1 MTFILHE
8 NLNKFNLFT
17 GGRFDISSFNNF
29 SLFKFYN
36 DTDND
41 DSIQDNSNNRFKPS
55 ELDKTIFCIISLAYY
70 HKINDNHIFIISV
83 KYNKNLSTVIS
94 ISESTTSVDLIML
107 DSFTYKIEI
116 IKSEQFSF
124 NVQVDILNETSFG
137 KTFYSFI

>member
-1 MTFILHE
+1 MPFILHE

-55 ELDKTIFCIISLAYY
+55 ELDKTIFCVISLAYY
-70 HKINDNHIFIISV
+70 HTNNNLHTFIICA
-83 KYNKNLSTVIS
+83 KYNKNLSTVVS
-94 ISESTTSVDLIML
+94 ISNSTINLDLVMIKP
-107 DSFTYKIEI
+107 FTYKIEV
-116 IKSEQFSF
+116 SESSQFSF
-124 NVQVDILNETSFG
+124 DINVDVLNETSFS
-137 KTFYSFI
+137 KRFNSI